1 MGFGPAIVQKSIAA
15 PPSITASRSV
25 SPFKISWTSGIP
37 GFIPVGVIIDRLHED
52 ALRWYPYPN
61 MGMPSLLRKVF
72 LVDLL
77 QGLKVTFRYQ
87 DPKEIYTEQ
96 YPLERP
102 QVAERYRGAPRLN
115 VNPDTDETM
124 CIACDLCALA
134 CPEHLIVVSSERNE
148 KTRRKE
154 LTNFTYDLSRCMFCG
169 LCEDACPTDALELTQ
184 DFELASY
191 TRQGWIWD
199 RTTLEKGPQPT
210 QYKK

>member
-1 MGFGPAIVQKSIAA
+1 MYVQIH
-15 PPSITASRSV
+15 ITSFELNSL
-25 SPFKISWTSGIP
+25 STSGWVNQSVIAP
-37 GFIPVGVIIDRLHED
+37 LVEVGRARDQCPDSAKCELT
-52 ALRWYPYPN
+52 WYATRI

-115 VNPDTDETM
+115 VNPDTNETM

-210 QYKK
+210 QYQK